1 MKPLKTRIKAVTKAN
16 GRVTYVAQY
25 RHLFV
30 WRKFSEHTT
39 MWQIKSPYNVWI
51 NCNYPAES
59 TEIQDVKNLIDKY
72 ISKFYQAL
80 EYHENSRVTNV
91 RYIKHP

>member
-1 MKPLKTRIKAVTKAN
+1 MKPLKTRIKVVTKAN

-39 MWQIKSPYNVWI
+39 MWQIKSPYNVWVT
-51 NCNYPAES
+51 CNYPSES

-72 ISKFYQAL
+72 ILRFHKAVEDQ
-80 EYHENSRVTNV
+80 ENSRTTKVE
-91 RYIKHP
+91 YIKYP

>member
-1 MKPLKTRIKAVTKAN
+1 MKPLKTRIKAVTKVN

-39 MWQIKSPYNVWI
+39 MWQIKSPYNVWV

-80 EYHENSRVTNV
+80 EDHEKSRITSVE
-91 RYIKHP
+91 YIKYP